1 METYQP
7 PLGLDERAVL
17 PVHLVIESAGVTQI
31 VTRTVPPPQGGRRGP
46 AVHALSSLC
55 GETHTQSASGSE
67 PSGSNQITMPENA
80 HEHGNTFIY
89 TNTNTTKMQSP
100 NIIIIIMF
108 RGSE

>member
-31 VTRTVPPPQGGRRGP
+31 VSRTVPPPQRGRRGP

-55 GETHTQSASGSE
+55 GETHT
-67 PSGSNQITMPENA
+67 
-80 HEHGNTFIY
+80 HGARPGQNRADQPG
-89 TNTNTTKMQSP
+89 K
-100 NIIIIIMF
+100 
-108 RGSE
+108 